1 MVRLGLNFSA
11 AEKSG
16 PRIPVLWCFPGPALP
31 YPLRRTAA
39 DHPMNFL
46 FHRYL
51 ATRDS
56 GSGLAGFGAML
67 PDLWRMAD
75 RRLRPLAEPSRLASL
90 PRGEGDVARLSA
102 LFWGIEHHLLVD
114 DRFHRGPIL
123 EEGEKIAT
131 RYLKEAAIAGE
142 KVLLFGHVAWEICLD
157 GALLRRFGLEA
168 TKAGLRRELAALG
181 PDALEAALRH
191 HNPSL
196 AAADHKA
203 ADAAVLG
210 MLHQLVW
217 GQWIDGYLDG
227 EGITQRLEGVRRRLR
242 LLPLEAEDRR
252 KCAGALDRLLV
263 EAEARLDAALALE
276 LLPPTA

>member
-1 MVRLGLNFSA
+1 
-11 AEKSG
+11 
-16 PRIPVLWCFPGPALP
+16 
-31 YPLRRTAA
+31 
-39 DHPMNFL
+39 MNFL
-46 FHRYL
+46 FHRHL

-56 GSGLAGFGAML
+56 GDGLAGFGAML

-75 RRLRPLAEPSRLASL
+75 RRLRPSPDPGRRQVNLAGGRNDADRLT
-90 PRGEGDVARLSA
+90 A
-102 LFWGIEHHLLVD
+102 LLWGIEHHLAVD
-114 DRFHRGPIL
+114 DHFHRGPIL
-123 EEGEKIAT
+123 NEGEKIAT

-191 HNPSL
+191 HHPLL
-196 AAADHKA
+196 AEADQKA

-252 KCAGALDRLLV
+252 KCAGALDRLLLDADSV
-263 EAEARLDAALALE
+263 LDAALALDLSATPVQSARTE
-276 LLPPTA
+276 HTI